1 MGFRMPAWFDIES
14 LDNLEQETDLEGL
27 KKSAETVFDIIE
39 TEIRTGIPSNKI
51 IIGGFSQG
59 NVNYIIMA
67 SQKHESFR
75 FKVKTF
81 FISLDSWIF
90 VFYNMD
96 FSGGF
101 FLVFYIQ
108 YFSSRFIER
117 LQDEFPSFSLP
128 EWYFLFQIGGGV
140 IFTIPK
146 GNLISPYFRGR
157 KVELLVKG
165 IFFSWFLGIY
175 VFFVI
180 NIYTFVI
187 CLGAALALYC
197 ALHYEKPLA
206 ACIAL
211 STFFP
216 ETRLPDP
223 KLLHN
228 KGVSNVKID
237 VSKLL

>member
-75 FKVKTF
+75 FKVKTI

-140 IFTIPK
+140 IFTLPK

-165 IFFSWFLGIY
+165 IFSSWFFGIC
-175 VFFVI
+175 VFCSK
-180 NIYTFVI
+180 NIYLRYLFRSCSCSLLCPTLWEAI
-187 CLGAALALYC
+187 SSLYC
-197 ALHYEKPLA
+197 SFH
-206 ACIAL
+206 IL
-211 STFFP
+211 SWNQA
-216 ETRLPDP
+216 TR
-223 KLLHN
+223 
-228 KGVSNVKID
+228 S
-237 VSKLL
+237 